1 MKLAMS
7 NHINEPISQI
17 TAQQSI
23 QMNKK
28 NEQQG
33 NRYSK
38 MRKTA
43 NDNLHDSH
51 TLQKIIK

>member
-1 MKLAMS
+1 MS
-7 NHINEPISQI
+7 NHVNKLISQI

-23 QMNKK
+23 QMNK
-28 NEQQG
+28 ETGQRG

-51 TLQKIIK
+51 TLQQITK

>member
-1 MKLAMS
+1 MS
-7 NHINEPISQI
+7 NHINELISQI

-23 QMNKK
+23 QMNEE

-51 TLQKIIK
+51 TPQQITK